1 LVREAEALRNFE
13 MISPV
18 EAKVSTAELQYNKHI
33 NM

>member
-18 EAKVSTAELQYNKHI
+18 EAKVGTAQFQYD
-33 NM
+33 